1 MRKFKTLIILAAA
14 AACPILAGTSSAAGE
29 YVHAAAVFAAG
40 GYWGAAGETS
50 LKDTVQSE
58 AGADSSA
65 ETLDNP
71 KELFSEAETA
81 QTTESSTAETA
92 ETFLQTEEITEIL
105 SPPESGAGK
114 VITQNA
120 DSVSEDLSGYDACDG
135 DIIRESYGTSLGTDH
150 ITLSSGAQVRN
161 MTNIS
166 AEELLSAAEELP
178 KLRVSVVEDEPLVLI
193 VHTHTT
199 ENYETIEREFYDESY
214 PTRTRDCS
222 QNICAVG
229 EELAQALAEN
239 GISVVHDCTVHDYPA
254 YTGAYDRSEETI
266 KKALE
271 DYPSIKIVI
280 DLHRDATEN
289 AQGQRIAPCAEIEG
303 KSAAQ
308 FMIIAGCDNGLFDM
322 PNYMENFKLACLIQ
336 NTAQELYEGLARPVL
351 FDYRNYNQHLTTGS
365 LLIEVGSHASSLD
378 EAKYTGELLGKIL
391 AKTIDKISE

>member
-50 LKDTVQSE
+50 SKDTVQSE